1 MTCLALR
8 SYIYNYQLYV
18 FCILSTFWVFFLSRL
33 FRFKVKW
40 QWPTELQFIHPSLKL
55 MTYRSYNDTYSINRP
70 NCLYFELVLN
80 LQSFA
85 RCHLKGQGW
94 RMKHILRW
102 SKHHMLWIW
111 MIYQFTKNLML
122 AKLPKFINICFL
134 AVWGFTFHSRIFQS
148 NKDMASVCR

>member
-18 FCILSTFWVFFLSRL
+18 FCILSTCWVFFLSRL

-55 MTYRSYNDTYSINRP
+55 LTYRSYNDTYSINRP
-70 NCLYFELVLN
+70 NCLYCELVLN

-134 AVWGFTFHSRIFQS
+134 AVWGFTFHSNFSI
-148 NKDMASVCR
+148 K